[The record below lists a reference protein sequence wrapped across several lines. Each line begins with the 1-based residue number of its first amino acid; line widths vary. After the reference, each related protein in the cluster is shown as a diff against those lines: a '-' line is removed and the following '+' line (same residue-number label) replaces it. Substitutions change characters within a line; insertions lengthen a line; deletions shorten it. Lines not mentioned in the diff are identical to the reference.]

1 MNRIMKEAIVRDRIR
16 VIRGGFGW
24 VDHRLV
30 RDGYIQLCSP
40 RALALYLFLLTVSD
54 GDGLS
59 YWGEAAICKKL
70 RFGRAELGECRTE
83 LVAADLIAYEK
94 PLWQVLQ
101 LPAFGRCSDDA

>member
-1 MNRIMKEAIVRDRIR
+1 MNEIVKEAIVRDRIR

-30 RDGYIQLCSP
+30 RHGYVQRCSP
-40 RALALYLFLLTVSD
+40 KALALYLFLVTVAD

-59 YWGEAAICKKL
+59 YWGDTAICEKL
-70 RFGRAELGECRTE
+70 HLGRAELAECRTQ
-83 LVAADLIAYEK
+83 LAAADLVAYEK

-101 LPAFGRCSDDA
+101 LPAFGRCGDDA